1 MSDKKQ
7 YKLFEVT
14 GIELEYM
21 VVDRDTLKVLPIVDR
36 LFEDVTGAITSDVE
50 RGDVEWSNELVSHVV
65 ELKTAKPTKK
75 IPTFRKK
82 FHSDVKVIN
91 AVLAKRNA
99 MLLPTAAHPFMDPF
113 TETVIWPHEY
123 NEVYAL
129 YNRIFDCRG
138 HGWSNL
144 QSTHLNL
151 PFANDDE
158 FSKLHAAIRLLLPI
172 IPALSAS
179 SPILD
184 GTATGFLDSRM
195 EAYLHHQEKLPEL
208 MGSLIP
214 EAVFSQED
222 YYRTIFSPIA
232 QAMAPFD
239 TENVMDHHFA
249 NSRGAI
255 ARFDRGAIEIRVID
269 IQECPA
275 ADLAI
280 AELIVAVLKALT
292 SGRWVSSYL
301 QRAWSE
307 NDLLPI
313 FLQVIKDAGGS
324 VIANRDYLLMFGL
337 MKQDHM
343 HVGKLWQHLF
353 VELYGELSEN
363 CRQHVG
369 HILEHGCLASR
380 ILKRTGR
387 TPSHD
392 DLVRVYRE
400 LADCLQED
408 RQLV

>member
-1 MSDKKQ
+1 MSAPKKF
-7 YKLFEVT
+7 KLFEVT

-21 VVDRDTLKVLPIVDR
+21 VVDRATLKVSPTVDQ
-36 LFEDVTGAITSDVE
+36 LFEDVTGAITGDVE

-65 ELKTAKPTKK
+65 ELKTAKPTRR
-75 IPTFRKK
+75 IASFQKK
-82 FHSDVKVIN
+82 FAAEVKVIN
-91 AVLAKRNA
+91 AQLAKRGR

-113 TETVIWPHEY
+113 TETMIWPHEY

-151 PFANDDE
+151 PFATDE
-158 FSKLHAAIRLLLPI
+158 EFGKLHAAIRMVLPI

-184 GTATGFLDSRM
+184 GKATGFLDSRM

-232 QAMAPFD
+232 QALAPFD
-239 TENVMDHHFA
+239 TEHVMDHHFA

-269 IQECPA
+269 IQECPSM
-275 ADLAI
+275 DLAI
-280 AELIVAVLKALT
+280 AELIVAVCRAMVK
-292 SGRWVSSYL
+292 GRWVSTYL

-307 NDLLPI
+307 SDLLPI
-313 FLQVIKDAGGS
+313 FLQVIKDAGKA
-324 VIANRDYLLMFGL
+324 VITNKEFLIMFGVL
-337 MKQDHM
+337 KQHQM
-343 HVGKLWQHLF
+343 TAQKLWEHLYL
-353 VELYGELSEN
+353 ELRSELSEGAQG
-363 CRQHVG
+363 RIEH
-369 HILEHGCLASR
+369 LLKHGCLSSR
-380 ILKRTGR
+380 ILGRTGKNP
-387 TPSHD
+387 TPEK
-392 DLVRVYRE
+392 LREVYTE
-400 LADCLQED
+400 LAGCLQED
-408 RQLV
+408 RPFA